1 MQNVQERNSRKD
13 KMPTPATGY
22 FVNGTK
28 VPGTTTIIGRFKDSG
43 ALIYWAWSQG
53 REGKDFR
60 ETVKSAGD
68 AGTLAHAMVE
78 ADLKGAAVNAANFVG
93 ITPEVKNNA
102 LQAFKAYESWKKQTK
117 LKVVSLETPLTSA
130 EYMFGGTPDGI
141 VETGGNLAIVD
152 IKTGSGVYR
161 DALLQVAA
169 YAQLWEETN
178 PGQKIKG
185 GFHILR
191 FAKEAGDFAHHFF
204 PNLDEAW
211 DMFLLLR
218 KAYDIDLKLKKRAS

>member
-1 MQNVQERNSRKD
+1 V
-13 KMPTPATGY
+13 PTPTEGY
-22 FVNGTK
+22 FVNGTR

-43 ALIYWAWSQG
+43 ALIYWAWNQG

-78 ADLKGAAVNAANFVG
+78 ADLKGTLFTENFRDISLEVRHNA
-93 ITPEVKNNA
+93 T
-102 LQAFKAYESWKKQTK
+102 QAFKAYQSWKKQTK
-117 LKVVSLETPLTSA
+117 LKVVSLECPLASA
-130 EYMFGGTPDGI
+130 EYLYGGTPDGI
-141 VETGGNLAIVD
+141 VETGGSLAIVD

-169 YAQLWEETN
+169 YAQLWEENN

-204 PNLDEAW
+204 PNLDEALE
-211 DMFLLLR
+211 MFLLLR